1 MKYSI
6 LPKAVFLAS
15 VFSFTACELIDAEAQ
30 AETSTQAQVSVDPS
44 ALTNTVQF
52 NKTDD
57 GCITSPLEKG
67 EMTLCSEGQ
76 SVEAAAQDCQIL
88 MGEDQA
94 IFKLCADISVSLE
107 VLKKEDN
114 LLCYPIVLTDGDQ
127 SFKQTLCEEK
137 EHWEIKK
144 ENFEFDGIEKTEIF
158 EKAEDC
164 VVYLDTES
172 NDISCLET
180 VFEVDENGATLDI
193 EIDEIF
199 YGLKEGGMYLDRAYI
214 IKLLKDED
222 FIQVIKEAYETQ
234 VLDTEAV
241 KEICDEKQYYWEVYP
256 QDKEEHQDKD
266 IDKEFEKDVDQEV
279 QKDTEVKSET
289 ETKTEAEKS
298 EEEVKVESETKT
310 ENEVQSK

>member
-15 VFSFTACELIDAEAQ
+15 VFSFTACELIDTQAEAD
-30 AETSTQAQVSVDPS
+30 TSTQAQATVDPTS
-44 ALTNTVQF
+44 LKNTVQF

-57 GCITSPLEKG
+57 GCISSPLEKG
-67 EMTLCSEGQ
+67 EMTLCNEGQ
-76 SVEAAAQDCQIL
+76 NVEATTQDCQIL
-88 MGEDQA
+88 MDEDQT
-94 IFKLCADISVSLE
+94 IFKLCADISISLE

-137 EHWEIKK
+137 EHWEINK

-158 EKAEDC
+158 EEVEDC
-164 VVYLDTES
+164 LIYLDTES

-180 VFEVDENGATLDI
+180 VFEVDENGVTLDI

-199 YGLKEGGMYLDRAYI
+199 YGLKEDGMYLDKAYI
-214 IKLLKDED
+214 VKLLQDED
-222 FIQVIKEAYETQ
+222 FIEIIEEAYETDF
-234 VLDTEAV
+234 LDVQAV
-241 KEICDEKQYYWEVYP
+241 QEICDENQYYWEVYP
-256 QDKEEHQDKD
+256 QDPEDHQDKD
-266 IDKEFEKDVDQEV
+266 FDKEFEKEVDQEV

-289 ETKTEAEKS
+289 ETTTEAEKS
-298 EEEVKVESETKT
+298 EEEIKVESETKT